1 MGGRMTKGTYG
12 WTNDQSR
19 LRVDGLNTKS
29 PMGGWT
35 IKVTY
40 EWTILLGSKD
50 LGFVYLES

>member
-1 MGGRMTKGTYG
+1 MGGRMTKGTYE

-29 PMGGWT
+29 PMGGRT